1 MAENRKILN
10 KQKSM
15 ELEISP
21 DNNFA
26 WLTILDSNEMIDEN
40 ELIEFLN
47 MTGIRYGF
55 ENAKAENDKAGLIK
69 KRNKPFLI
77 AKGSAFPPKPS
88 FQLYFDPD
96 EKKNVKQ
103 NSLLAKLLPTAEPAL
118 IGKNIFGS
126 ESRAQDYKFDPQLY
140 CGANCQINENDEIIA
155 AKSGLP
161 QIDADKTISII
172 CETSLDNIIDKKL
185 NFDNNLIVNGEIN
198 SSQLMVNGDLTVY
211 GDIVNCSK
219 GIYVTGNIKF
229 LHAHRSAIFARGSIF
244 LESSKYSTLAA
255 EKEISGTE
263 NSSIVGGSTFS
274 GEKINIAR
282 LGSSEQEPTSAEIA
296 ISPYLKEQ
304 IKLLQTKISALQDDT
319 EQAELTSMKEELQ
332 NLEDQY
338 LQKIID
344 TLDNTNPKQIN
355 LREKVYP
362 NTYLRILNHSQKVEE
377 IKENYLYEIPR

>member
-1 MAENRKILN
+1 MAENRKIVN

-55 ENAKAENDKAGLIK
+55 ENAKAENEKADLIK

-88 FQLYFDPD
+88 FQLFFDPA

-103 NSLLAKLLPTAEPAL
+103 NSLLAKLLPSNEPAL

-126 ESRAQDYKFDPQLY
+126 ESRSQDYKFDPQLY
-140 CGANCQINENDEIIA
+140 SGANCLVNENNEIIA
-155 AKSGLP
+155 AKAGIP
-161 QIDADKTISII
+161 QIDTDKTISIL
-172 CETSLDNIIDKKL
+172 CETTLDNIIDKKL
-185 NFDNNLIVNGEIN
+185 SFDNSLIVNGEIN
-198 SSQLMVNGDLTVY
+198 SSHLMVNGNLTVY

-219 GIYVTGNIKF
+219 GIYVTGNVKF
-229 LHAHRSAIFARGSIF
+229 LHAHRSAIFSRGSIF
-244 LESSKYSTLAA
+244 LESSKYCTLAA
-255 EKEISGTE
+255 EMEISGTE
-263 NSSIVGGSTFS
+263 TSSIVGGSTFS
-274 GEKINIAR
+274 GQKINIGT
-282 LGSSEQEPTSAEIA
+282 LGGMQEEPTAAEIA

-304 IKLLQTKISALQDDT
+304 IKLLQAQISELQDT
-319 EQAELTSMKEELQ
+319 AEQAELEKELQ
-332 NLEDQY
+332 DLEDQY

-344 TLDNTNPKQIN
+344 SLDNSNPKQIQVK
-355 LREKVYP
+355 EKIYP
-362 NTYLRILNHSQKVEE
+362 HTYLRILNYSQKIEVV
-377 IKENYLYEIPR
+377 KEKYIYENPC